1 MSPQSHFPSQEQNLG
16 CRDKYLAKLGQHKRI
31 LDFESEILLD
41 AGNFLTKQALAHII
55 IFLEKKKTMLRR
67 QQKQITN
74 DSNIALHT

>member
-1 MSPQSHFPSQEQNLG
+1 MIKKKKKSHSQEQNHG

-55 IFLEKKKTMLRR
+55 IFIEKKTICCEDNKNR
-67 QQKQITN
+67 
-74 DSNIALHT
+74 